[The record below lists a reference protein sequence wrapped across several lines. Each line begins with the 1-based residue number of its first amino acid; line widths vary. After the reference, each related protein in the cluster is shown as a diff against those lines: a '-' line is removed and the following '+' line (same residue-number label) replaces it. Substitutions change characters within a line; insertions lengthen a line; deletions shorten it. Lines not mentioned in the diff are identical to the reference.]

1 MVVHGYN
8 LFVQFAIGEMV
19 FLLHKHTPVANVVIF
34 RVLSNFFHA
43 KEIVDGVYK
52 VEVQGLM
59 FLDASFPFP
68 NYNDSFG
75 QLLFKQV
82 CGLFTLWESAMKWK
96 SREVFVFYN
105 CCCY

>member
-8 LFVQFAIGEMV
+8 LFVQFTIGEMV
-19 FLLHKHTPVANVVIF
+19 FLLHKHTHVANVVIF
-34 RVLSNFFHA
+34 GVVGNLFHA

-59 FLDASFPFP
+59 LLDASFPFP

-82 CGLFTLWESAMKWK
+82 CGQFTLWESAMMGKA
-96 SREVFVFYN
+96 R
-105 CCCY
+105 